1 MGQWNEV
8 LHSRKQR
15 ITLLY
20 ALIFCT
26 MIDSYSKIDFLKTKL
41 KQDKKRESRATFLY
55 GKRKIT
61 FALDVR
67 MEDFLEMYKVKLSAV
82 TLV

>member
-1 MGQWNEV
+1 
-8 LHSRKQR
+8 
-15 ITLLY
+15 
-20 ALIFCT
+20 

-41 KQDKKRESRATFLY
+41 KQDKKRESRVTFLY

-67 MEDFLEMYKVKLSAV
+67 MEDFLRNVQAIAEWCNIG
-82 TLV
+82 TLYVISPC